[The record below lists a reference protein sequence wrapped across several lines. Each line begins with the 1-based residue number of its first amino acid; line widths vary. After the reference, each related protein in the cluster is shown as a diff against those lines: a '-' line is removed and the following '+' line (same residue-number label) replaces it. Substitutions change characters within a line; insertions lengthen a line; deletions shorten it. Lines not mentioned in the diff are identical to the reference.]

1 MALCNLKN
9 FLVKVLI
16 VIVIVFNLQDP
27 CHISASPSPL
37 FFDAIANFFKPSRQP
52 SGSSSSYGAPKPISF
67 RPVTVTI
74 SPNYNRPAT
83 GATKPSYN
91 RPNNGLGGVGIPKLP
106 RFKLPKFNF
115 PSFGGK
121 GKRPSGS
128 ASYGPPKKPS
138 YGQNGSP
145 GRPPRPIVPNVQ
157 NTSPTRRPSYR
168 PQPVPSG
175 PLPVYIPTQRPN
187 NRPQPGRPIRPGSL
201 PHYGGQRP
209 GRPGNPRPT
218 QPAPRP
224 TQPFPRPTQPHC
236 NACSGPWN
244 TVLPGYNQ
252 QTTNSATPTYFPT
265 FPSNGQT
272 VRKPQNGQ
280 SSGNTNGNGSPLPT
294 YSSTAGV
301 TNYNPSPSTATSS
314 NFNPRG
320 KFPKNMGV
328 IDSSSSID
336 SYGSPQ
342 APVIATIP
350 PVVETYNNAQTAS
363 IDSYGSPQAPV
374 QGSVSASGSYGSP
387 QAPVANNES
396 LDDYGSSN
404 NHNNTSISND
414 DTREEDNG
422 DKEGS
427 SEEDSNENED
437 VVTENSIDKVISG
450 KFSHYFRKL
459 SSTFYNMCSSR
470 IAI

>member
-83 GATKPSYN
+83 GATKPFYN

-187 NRPQPGRPIRPGSL
+187 IDHNQDAPYDL
-201 PHYGGQRP
+201 DHYLTMVDNVQGVQATPALHSQLQGQHSHFQGQRSHTVMHVLDR
-209 GRPGNPRPT
+209 GI
-218 QPAPRP
+218 
-224 TQPFPRPTQPHC
+224 PFFLLITNRQPTQPH
-236 NACSGPWN
+236 
-244 TVLPGYNQ
+244 Q
-252 QTTNSATPTYFPT
+252 
-265 FPSNGQT
+265 
-272 VRKPQNGQ
+272 R
-280 SSGNTNGNGSPLPT
+280 
-294 YSSTAGV
+294 
-301 TNYNPSPSTATSS
+301 TSQPFQVMVKLFV
-314 NFNPRG
+314 NL
-320 KFPKNMGV
+320 NMGSHLE
-328 IDSSSSID
+328 I
-336 SYGSPQ
+336 
-342 APVIATIP
+342 
-350 PVVETYNNAQTAS
+350 QTEMEAHYQL
-363 IDSYGSPQAPV
+363 IRRQ
-374 QGSVSASGSYGSP
+374 QG
-387 QAPVANNES
+387 
-396 LDDYGSSN
+396 
-404 NHNNTSISND
+404 
-414 DTREEDNG
+414 
-422 DKEGS
+422 
-427 SEEDSNENED
+427 
-437 VVTENSIDKVISG
+437 
-450 KFSHYFRKL
+450 
-459 SSTFYNMCSSR
+459 
-470 IAI
+470 

>member
-1 MALCNLKN
+1 MALCNLRV
-9 FLVKVLI
+9 FLVNVLI
-16 VIVIVFNLQDP
+16 FIVIASNLQHQ
-27 CHISASPSPL
+27 CNVSASPSPL
-37 FFDAIANFFKPSRQP
+37 FFDAIANFFKPNRQP

-91 RPNNGLGGVGIPKLP
+91 KPNNGIGGVGIPKLP

-175 PLPVYIPTQRPN
+175 PLPVYRPTQRPN
-187 NRPQPGRPIRPGSL
+187 NRPQPVRPGRPGSL
-201 PHYGGQRP
+201 PSYGGQRP
-209 GRPGNPRPT
+209 GRPTIPRPT
-218 QPAPRP
+218 QPG
-224 TQPFPRPTQPHC
+224 PRPTQPHC

-252 QTTNSATPTYFPT
+252 QTTNTATPTYFPT

-272 VRKPQNGQ
+272 VRQPQYGQ
-280 SSGNTNGNGSPLPT
+280 SSGNSNNFGSALPT
-294 YSSTAGV
+294 YSSTTGT
-301 TNYNPSPSTATSS
+301 TNYNPSSSSPTSS
-314 NFNPRG
+314 NFNPRA

-342 APVIATIP
+342 APVIATVP
-350 PVVETYNNAQTAS
+350 PIVETYNNAQTSS

-374 QGSVSASGSYGSP
+374 QTSVAASGSYGSP
-387 QAPVANNES
+387 QAPVTNNES

-404 NHNNTSISND
+404 NHNNTNIQSD
-414 DTREEDNG
+414 V
-422 DKEGS
+422 
-427 SEEDSNENED
+427 SEEDGGDEESVTDSDSNEKEDAETNENEVD
-437 VVTENSIDKVISG
+437 SG
-450 KFSHYFRKL
+450 
-459 SSTFYNMCSSR
+459 
-470 IAI
+470 